1 MKKFLGLMLA
11 TGLASMVMA
20 VLALPAF
27 ADSHKDDPIEVDDDI
42 EVDTNHGGVI
52 VEEGDAPDCVGGSC
66 GGVIVEDPAGAGPNC
81 DEGNCGGSICAGPD
95 CGSCDGGNC
104 GGSISGS
111 ADDEHHD
118 KKKHA
123 DEVAKVQALPRT
135 GVTLPTAATAAL
147 GLGMVLV
154 GAFFTFVAHPS
165 TKVAMAALSYT
176 PKRRL

>member
-27 ADSHKDDPIEVDDDI
+27 ADSHENGN
-42 EVDTNHGGVI
+42 TGGQVY
-52 VEEGDAPDCVGGSC
+52 ESGDADDCVGGSC
-66 GGVIVEDPAGAGPNC
+66 GGVIVEDPAGTGPNC
-81 DEGNCGGSICAGPD
+81 DGGNCGGSVCEGTD
-95 CGSCDGGNC
+95 CGSCEGGNC
-104 GGSISGS
+104 GGSISGPGE
-111 ADDEHHD
+111 DHD
-118 KKKHA
+118 KKVVKE
-123 DEVAKVQALPRT
+123 EVKAAAPKALPRT
-135 GVTLPTAATAAL
+135 GLTLPTAATAAL